1 MYINKVVFLEW
12 YEVSKL
18 ADKYRFLISDTDYG
32 TTELVGNMISD
43 AKADWKDYKE
53 TFDVADE
60 ITYEEFREDVINAI
74 GSDLY
79 EMLEDGRVDFCLI
92 CP

>member
-18 ADKYRFLISDTDYG
+18 DDKYRFLIVDTDYG
-32 TTELVGNMISD
+32 TTELPSNMISD
-43 AKADWKDYKE
+43 AKQDWNSYKE
-53 TFDVADE
+53 TYDLPSDL
-60 ITYEEFREDVINAI
+60 TYETFKEEVVNSI
-74 GSDLY
+74 GADLY
-79 EMLEDGRVDFCLI
+79 EMLEKGEVDFCLI

>member
-12 YEVSKL
+12 FEVSKL
-18 ADKYRFLISDTDYG
+18 DDKYRFLIQDTDYG
-32 TTELVGNMISD
+32 TTELISNMISD
-43 AKADWKDYKE
+43 AKFDWEGYKE
-53 TFDVADE
+53 AYDLPAELTHA
-60 ITYEEFREDVINAI
+60 EFKEDVVNAI

-79 EMLEDGRVDFCLI
+79 EALETGEVDFCLI